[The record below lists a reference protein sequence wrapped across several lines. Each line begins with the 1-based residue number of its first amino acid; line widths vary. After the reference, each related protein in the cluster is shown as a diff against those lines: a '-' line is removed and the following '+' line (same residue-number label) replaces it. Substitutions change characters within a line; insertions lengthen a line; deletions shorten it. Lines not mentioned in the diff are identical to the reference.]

1 MRVETTTDLILQL
14 PDSLLF
20 RLESQARERGIST
33 EVLCLSLLSG
43 AEKSENYVDPAFYPV
58 MGHDKVRQEIERL
71 IESGLPKVEINKRV
85 RILEMQ
91 LAKRFIR

>member
-20 RLESQARERGIST
+20 RLESQARERGISL

-43 AEKSENYVDPAFYPV
+43 AEKSENYVDPAFYHV
-58 MGHDKVRQEIERL
+58 LGHDKVRQEIERL